1 MRFRAKISVPLLA
14 SLALFGMAPAAQAAD
29 SSTPAPSDVVK
40 IGKLTPEQARKV
52 DAAGA
57 KQTGSLTQGRALC
70 YQAHIKNGPW
80 SSMVCTDGAEG
91 YSGTVGENRPIDA
104 VYFYVGTVGS
114 LNFNVQVHWAEDG
127 NSGEYHVPPGSAIQL
142 SNANGQ
148 PLQAIHLRSTNETLK
163 AAAHVQNVGWK
174 GTDQWSY
181 DQWIGSIGENRWMEA
196 FWVAI

>member
-1 MRFRAKISVPLLA
+1 
-14 SLALFGMAPAAQAAD
+14 MAPAAQAGDTSA
-29 SSTPAPSDVVK
+29 PATNDVVRV
-40 IGKLTPEQARKV
+40 GKLTPEMARKV

-57 KQTGSLTQGRALC
+57 KRTGSLTQGRALC
-70 YQAHIKNGPW
+70 FQAHVRNGGW
-80 SSMVCTDGAEG
+80 SALLCTDGAAG
-91 YSGTVGENRPIDA
+91 YTGTVGQNKPIDE
-104 VYFYVGTVGS
+104 VYFYVGTVGA

-127 NSGEYHVPPGSAIQL
+127 TSGEYNVPPGTSIQL
-142 SNANGQ
+142 SNVHGQ
-148 PLQAIHLRSTNETLK
+148 PLQAIRLRSTNETLK